1 MLKKIAMVLSLN
13 VCRVTSLP
21 EDCSPHDV
29 NIAYIAGRSWG
40 RVDIWVLGLEP
51 WWNTDLD
58 PGPGIPD
65 CDGWWAAEEDN
76 EWRGER
82 VLILLVY
89 EMLRHVVHVGDLVLM
104 YWYFF
109 CIPRGHPLEHLKVG
123 SIQLYIVKRTYFV
136 SEALLSSSDLG
147 HYWWLLHWL
156 LRTFEKQRRKNNN
169 SLRSH
174 DFETWWKVSR
184 YNRFSY
190 LLCLR

>member
-89 EMLRHVVHVGDLVLM
+89 EMLRHVVHVGDLVPLWHWNGVVIIM
-104 YWYFF
+104 VCYF
-109 CIPRGHPLEHLKVG
+109 CSNNPYPWPDSVIQHPRMRLTDDG
-123 SIQLYIVKRTYFV
+123 
-136 SEALLSSSDLG
+136 D
-147 HYWWLLHWL
+147 
-156 LRTFEKQRRKNNN
+156 
-169 SLRSH
+169 
-174 DFETWWKVSR
+174 VSR
-184 YNRFSY
+184 K
-190 LLCLR
+190 